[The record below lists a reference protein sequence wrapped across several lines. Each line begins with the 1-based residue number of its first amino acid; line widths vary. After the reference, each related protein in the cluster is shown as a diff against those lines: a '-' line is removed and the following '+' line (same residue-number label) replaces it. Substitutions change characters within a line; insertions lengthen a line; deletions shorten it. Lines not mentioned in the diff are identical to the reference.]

1 MHTPTRT
8 ACRPLSS
15 LALMA
20 ALGVLPLAAAAQQGT
35 PAANTPTS
43 VAPQAAG
50 QPAPQAAPQA
60 ASQNVAQTA
69 GQPGSQTSGQGGAQP
84 SAASPA
90 AASAVTSPTTSPTAP
105 AVPSAAG
112 SQGARQSTPA
122 GQPASGGQ
130 PAQAVQPNVSGQ
142 PAASGQP
149 AVSGQTTTTGQPTA
163 TGQPATPGQ
172 PAASGR
178 PATSGQT
185 TVSGQVP
192 SAAAGTPAATPPAAP
207 QAAPQS
213 AGSAQPAPPPAA
225 SSTPPARLPSTGTPP
240 TQPANSANRLPAAPD
255 TADTAKQ
262 ARNCYVPDD
271 LLSEPGRLP
280 GLSAALVRGKG
291 DLLVIML
298 GSESTNP
305 SPARPASV
313 PSNTANSDAGGS
325 ISSRLRATLAAAA
338 RNPLA
343 ERLQER
349 LIQDLGP
356 LPGRTIHVES
366 VGRRNSTVA
375 EQASLINKQVLP
387 RKPALVIWNLGRTDT
402 RRGLPPANMARAL
415 DRGLEQLRRQH
426 IDTIVM
432 DPPYHPQFE
441 AFYRTDDY
449 RQYIRW
455 TMNLHDQPYL
465 QRYDMIDYWASTGR
479 IDLDSGEPDRQAA
492 AVTFTETCI
501 AYQLSRMIDR
511 GLSRK

>member
-1 MHTPTRT
+1 MHTPIRT
-8 ACRPLSS
+8 ACRPLPS

-20 ALGVLPLAAAAQQGT
+20 ALGALPLAAAAQQGT
-35 PAANTPTS
+35 PAATAQTY
-43 VAPQAAG
+43 VAPQTTG
-50 QPAPQAAPQA
+50 QPASQP

-69 GQPGSQTSGQGGAQP
+69 GQPGSTPPSQGVAQP
-84 SAASPA
+84 SGASPA
-90 AASAVTSPTTSPTAP
+90 TASAVTSPAAP

-112 SQGARQSTPA
+112 SQAAGQSTPA
-122 GQPASGGQ
+122 GQSASGGQ
-130 PAQAVQPNVSGQ
+130 PSSAVQPAASGQ
-142 PAASGQP
+142 PATSGQP

-163 TGQPATPGQ
+163 AGQPATPGQ

-178 PATSGQT
+178 HATSGQT

-192 SAAAGTPAATPPAAP
+192 PAATGTPATTPPAAP
-207 QAAPQS
+207 QAAPQP
-213 AGSAQPAPPPAA
+213 AVSAQPAPSPAA
-225 SSTPPARLPSTGTPP
+225 SSTPSARLPSTGTPP

-356 LPGRTIHVES
+356 LPPGRTIHVES

-465 QRYDMIDYWASTGR
+465 HRYDMIDYWASTGR

>member
-1 MHTPTRT
+1 MHTPTRS

-20 ALGVLPLAAAAQQGT
+20 ALGALPLAAAAQQGT

-50 QPAPQAAPQA
+50 QPAPQPAP
-60 ASQNVAQTA
+60 QNVAQTA
-69 GQPGSQTSGQGGAQP
+69 GQPGSQTSGQGVAQP

-105 AVPSAAG
+105 AVPPAAG
-112 SQGARQSTPA
+112 SQAAGQSTPA
-122 GQPASGGQ
+122 GQPASGVQPSSAVQPAASGQ
-130 PAQAVQPNVSGQ
+130 PATSGQ
-142 PAASGQP
+142 PAASGQ
-149 AVSGQTTTTGQPTA
+149 TTTSGQPTA
-163 TGQPATPGQ
+163 SGQPGTSGQ
-172 PAASGR
+172 PAASGQ

-192 SAAAGTPAATPPAAP
+192 SAAAGTPAAP
-207 QAAPQS
+207 QATPQP
-213 AGSAQPAPPPAA
+213 AGSAQPAPSPAA
-225 SSTPPARLPSTGTPP
+225 NNAPPARLPSTGTPP

-325 ISSRLRATLAAAA
+325 VSSRLRATLAAAA

-356 LPGRTIHVES
+356 LPPGRTIHVES

>member
-1 MHTPTRT
+1 MHTPTRS

-20 ALGVLPLAAAAQQGT
+20 ALGALPLAAAAQQGT
-35 PAANTPTS
+35 PAASAPVS

-50 QPAPQAAPQA
+50 QPAPQAA
-60 ASQNVAQTA
+60 SQNAAQTA
-69 GQPGSQTSGQGGAQP
+69 SQPGSQAPSQGVAQSP
-84 SAASPA
+84 AASPA
-90 AASAVTSPTTSPTAP
+90 AASAVTSTAAP
-105 AVPSAAG
+105 AIPSATG
-112 SQGARQSTPA
+112 SQAAGQSTPA

-130 PAQAVQPNVSGQ
+130 PAPAVQPAASGQ
-142 PAASGQP
+142 PATSGQP
-149 AVSGQTTTTGQPTA
+149 AVSGQTTTAGQPTA
-163 TGQPATPGQ
+163 AGQPATPGQ

-213 AGSAQPAPPPAA
+213 AGSAQPAPSPAA

>member
-1 MHTPTRT
+1 MHTPIRT

-20 ALGVLPLAAAAQQGT
+20 ALGALPLAAAAQQGT
-35 PAANTPTS
+35 PAASAPAS

-50 QPAPQAAPQA
+50 QPASQPAP
-60 ASQNVAQTA
+60 QNVAQTA
-69 GQPGSQTSGQGGAQP
+69 SQPGSQTSGQGVAQP
-84 SAASPA
+84 SATSPA
-90 AASAVTSPTTSPTAP
+90 GASAVTSTAAP

-112 SQGARQSTPA
+112 SQAAGQSTPA

-130 PAQAVQPNVSGQ
+130 PAPAVQ

-149 AVSGQTTTTGQPTA
+149 A
-163 TGQPATPGQ
+163 
-172 PAASGR
+172 
-178 PATSGQT
+178 TSGQT
-185 TVSGQVP
+185 SVSGQVP
-192 SAAAGTPAATPPAAP
+192 PAGASPAAAP
-207 QAAPQS
+207 QASPQP
-213 AGSAQPAPPPAA
+213 AGSAQPAPSPAA

-313 PSNTANSDAGGS
+313 PSNTANSDTGGS
-325 ISSRLRATLAAAA
+325 VSSRLRATLAAAA

-343 ERLQER
+343 ERLEER

-356 LPGRTIHVES
+356 LPGRTVHVES
-366 VGRRNSTVA
+366 VGRRSSTVA
-375 EQASLINKQVLP
+375 EQASLIGKQILP

-465 QRYDMIDYWASTGR
+465 HRYDMIDYWASTGR

>member
-1 MHTPTRT
+1 M
-8 ACRPLSS
+8 
-15 LALMA
+15 
-20 ALGVLPLAAAAQQGT
+20 
-35 PAANTPTS
+35 
-43 VAPQAAG
+43 
-50 QPAPQAAPQA
+50 
-60 ASQNVAQTA
+60 
-69 GQPGSQTSGQGGAQP
+69 
-84 SAASPA
+84 
-90 AASAVTSPTTSPTAP
+90 
-105 AVPSAAG
+105 
-112 SQGARQSTPA
+112 
-122 GQPASGGQ
+122 
-130 PAQAVQPNVSGQ
+130 
-142 PAASGQP
+142 
-149 AVSGQTTTTGQPTA
+149 
-163 TGQPATPGQ
+163 
-172 PAASGR
+172 
-178 PATSGQT
+178 
-185 TVSGQVP
+185 
-192 SAAAGTPAATPPAAP
+192 
-207 QAAPQS
+207 
-213 AGSAQPAPPPAA
+213 
-225 SSTPPARLPSTGTPP
+225 
-240 TQPANSANRLPAAPD
+240 
-255 TADTAKQ
+255 
-262 ARNCYVPDD
+262 
-271 LLSEPGRLP
+271 
-280 GLSAALVRGKG
+280 RGKG

-325 ISSRLRATLAAAA
+325 VSSRLRATLAAAT

-343 ERLQER
+343 ERLEER

>member
-20 ALGVLPLAAAAQQGT
+20 ALGALPLAVSAQQGT
-35 PAANTPTS
+35 PAATTQTS
-43 VAPQAAG
+43 MAPQASGQQAPQAATQNVA
-50 QPAPQAAPQA
+50 QPGSQA
-60 ASQNVAQTA
+60 ASQGV
-69 GQPGSQTSGQGGAQP
+69 AQP
-84 SAASPA
+84 SGASPA
-90 AASAVTSPTTSPTAP
+90 AASAVTPP
-105 AVPSAAG
+105 AASAIPSAAG
-112 SQGARQSTPA
+112 SQAAGQSAPA
-122 GQPASGGQ
+122 GQPGSGGQ
-130 PAQAVQPNVSGQ
+130 PAPVVQ
-142 PAASGQP
+142 PAASGQ
-149 AVSGQTTTTGQPTA
+149 TTTSGQPTA
-163 TGQPATPGQ
+163 SGQPAT
-172 PAASGR
+172 SGK
-178 PATSGQT
+178 T

-192 SAAAGTPAATPPAAP
+192 PAAAGTPAATPPAAP
-207 QAAPQS
+207 QAAPQP
-213 AGSAQPAPPPAA
+213 AGSAQPAPSPAA

-240 TQPANSANRLPAAPD
+240 TQPATSANRLPAAPD

-356 LPGRTIHVES
+356 LPPGRTIHVES

-479 IDLDSGEPDRQAA
+479 IDLDSPEPDRQEAA
-492 AVTFTETCI
+492 LTFTETCI

>member
-1 MHTPTRT
+1 MHTPTRS

-20 ALGVLPLAAAAQQGT
+20 ALGALPLAAAAQQGT
-35 PAANTPTS
+35 PAANAPAS
-43 VAPQAAG
+43 VAPQTAG
-50 QPAPQAAPQA
+50 QPVSQA
-60 ASQNVAQTA
+60 ASQNVAQPA
-69 GQPGSQTSGQGGAQP
+69 SQPGSQAPSQGIAP
-84 SAASPA
+84 SPGASPA
-90 AASAVTSPTTSPTAP
+90 AASAAPSVSVPPSAASSTT
-105 AVPSAAG
+105 PSAAG
-112 SQGARQSTPA
+112 SQAA
-122 GQPASGGQ
+122 GQPAS
-130 PAQAVQPNVSGQ
+130 AVQ

-149 AVSGQTTTTGQPTA
+149 ATS
-163 TGQPATPGQ
+163 GQ
-172 PAASGR
+172 PAAPGQTTPSGR
-178 PATSGQT
+178 PTASGQPAS
-185 TVSGQVP
+185 SGQLP
-192 SAAAGTPAATPPAAP
+192 PATAGTPAATPPAAP
-207 QAAPQS
+207 QAAPQP
-213 AGSAQPAPPPAA
+213 GSTQPAPAA
-225 SSTPPARLPSTGTPP
+225 SSAPPARLPSTGTPP

-313 PSNTANSDAGGS
+313 PSNTANSDTGGS
-325 ISSRLRATLAAAA
+325 VSSRLRATLAAAA

-343 ERLQER
+343 ERLEER

-356 LPGRTIHVES
+356 LPGRTVHVES
-366 VGRRNSTVA
+366 VGRRSSTVA
-375 EQASLINKQVLP
+375 EQASLIGKQILP

-465 QRYDMIDYWASTGR
+465 HRYDMIDYWASTGR

>member
-20 ALGVLPLAAAAQQGT
+20 ALGALPLAAAAQQGT

-50 QPAPQAAPQA
+50 QPASQAAPRA

-84 SAASPA
+84 SAARPA
-90 AASAVTSPTTSPTAP
+90 GASAVTSPTTSPTAP

-112 SQGARQSTPA
+112 SQAAGQSTPA

-130 PAQAVQPNVSGQ
+130 PAPAVQPAASGQ
-142 PAASGQP
+142 PATSGQP

-163 TGQPATPGQ
+163 AGQPATPGQ
-172 PAASGR
+172 PAASGQ

-185 TVSGQVP
+185 TVSGQIP
-192 SAAAGTPAATPPAAP
+192 SAAAGTPAAP
-207 QAAPQS
+207 QATPQP
-213 AGSAQPAPPPAA
+213 AGNAQPALSPAA
-225 SSTPPARLPSTGTPP
+225 SSSPPARLPSTGTPP

-305 SPARPASV
+305 SPARPASI
-313 PSNTANSDAGGS
+313 PNNTASSDAGGG

-356 LPGRTIHVES
+356 LPPGRTIHVES

>member
-1 MHTPTRT
+1 MHTPTRS

-20 ALGVLPLAAAAQQGT
+20 ALGALPLAAAAQQGT
-35 PAANTPTS
+35 PAATAQTS
-43 VAPQAAG
+43 VAPQTTG
-50 QPAPQAAPQA
+50 QPTPQP

-69 GQPGSQTSGQGGAQP
+69 GQPGSQTSGQGVAQP

-90 AASAVTSPTTSPTAP
+90 AASAVTSPAAP
-105 AVPSAAG
+105 AVPS
-112 SQGARQSTPA
+112 
-122 GQPASGGQ
+122 
-130 PAQAVQPNVSGQ
+130 
-142 PAASGQP
+142 
-149 AVSGQTTTTGQPTA
+149 
-163 TGQPATPGQ
+163 
-172 PAASGR
+172 
-178 PATSGQT
+178 
-185 TVSGQVP
+185 
-192 SAAAGTPAATPPAAP
+192 AAGTPAATPPAAP

>member
-20 ALGVLPLAAAAQQGT
+20 ALGALPLAAAAQQGT
-35 PAANTPTS
+35 PAASAPAS

-50 QPAPQAAPQA
+50 QPASQPAP
-60 ASQNVAQTA
+60 QNVAQTA
-69 GQPGSQTSGQGGAQP
+69 SQPGSQTSGQGVAQP
-84 SAASPA
+84 SATSPA
-90 AASAVTSPTTSPTAP
+90 GASAVTSTAAP

-112 SQGARQSTPA
+112 SQAAGQSTPA

-130 PAQAVQPNVSGQ
+130 PAPAVQ

-149 AVSGQTTTTGQPTA
+149 A
-163 TGQPATPGQ
+163 
-172 PAASGR
+172 
-178 PATSGQT
+178 TSGQT
-185 TVSGQVP
+185 SVSGQVP
-192 SAAAGTPAATPPAAP
+192 PAGASPAAAP
-207 QAAPQS
+207 QASPQP
-213 AGSAQPAPPPAA
+213 AGSAQPAPSPAA

-325 ISSRLRATLAAAA
+325 VSSRLRATLAAAA

-356 LPGRTIHVES
+356 LPPGRTIHVES

>member
-20 ALGVLPLAAAAQQGT
+20 ALGALPLAVSAQQGT
-35 PAANTPTS
+35 PAATTQTS
-43 VAPQAAG
+43 VAPQTTG
-50 QPAPQAAPQA
+50 QPAPQPAP
-60 ASQNVAQTA
+60 QNVAQTA
-69 GQPGSQTSGQGGAQP
+69 SQPGSQTSGQGGAQP

-90 AASAVTSPTTSPTAP
+90 AASAVTSPAAP
-105 AVPSAAG
+105 AVPS
-112 SQGARQSTPA
+112 
-122 GQPASGGQ
+122 
-130 PAQAVQPNVSGQ
+130 
-142 PAASGQP
+142 
-149 AVSGQTTTTGQPTA
+149 
-163 TGQPATPGQ
+163 
-172 PAASGR
+172 
-178 PATSGQT
+178 
-185 TVSGQVP
+185 
-192 SAAAGTPAATPPAAP
+192 AAGTPAATPPAAP

-213 AGSAQPAPPPAA
+213 AGSAQPAPSPAA
-225 SSTPPARLPSTGTPP
+225 SSTPTARLPSTGTPP

-305 SPARPASV
+305 SPARPASI
-313 PSNTANSDAGGS
+313 PNNTANSDAGGS
-325 ISSRLRATLAAAA
+325 VSSRLRATLAAAA

-343 ERLQER
+343 ERLEER

>member
-1 MHTPTRT
+1 MHTPTRS

-20 ALGVLPLAAAAQQGT
+20 ALGALPLAAAAQQGT

-50 QPAPQAAPQA
+50 QPAPQPAP
-60 ASQNVAQTA
+60 QNVAQTA

-90 AASAVTSPTTSPTAP
+90 AASAVTSPAAP

-112 SQGARQSTPA
+112 SQAAGQSTPA

-130 PAQAVQPNVSGQ
+130 PAPAVQPNVSGQ

-163 TGQPATPGQ
+163 AGQPATPGQ

-192 SAAAGTPAATPPAAP
+192 SAATGTPAATPPAAP
-207 QAAPQS
+207 QAAPQP
-213 AGSAQPAPPPAA
+213 AGSAQPAPSPAA
-225 SSTPPARLPSTGTPP
+225 NNAPPARLPSTGTPP

-325 ISSRLRATLAAAA
+325 VSSRLRATLAAAA

-356 LPGRTIHVES
+356 LPPGRTIHVES

>member
-20 ALGVLPLAAAAQQGT
+20 ALGALPLAVSAQQGT
-35 PAANTPTS
+35 PAATTQTS
-43 VAPQAAG
+43 VAPQTTG
-50 QPAPQAAPQA
+50 QPAPQPAP
-60 ASQNVAQTA
+60 QNVAQTA
-69 GQPGSQTSGQGGAQP
+69 SQPGSQTSGQGGAQP

-90 AASAVTSPTTSPTAP
+90 AASAVTSPAAP
-105 AVPSAAG
+105 AVPS
-112 SQGARQSTPA
+112 
-122 GQPASGGQ
+122 
-130 PAQAVQPNVSGQ
+130 
-142 PAASGQP
+142 
-149 AVSGQTTTTGQPTA
+149 
-163 TGQPATPGQ
+163 
-172 PAASGR
+172 
-178 PATSGQT
+178 
-185 TVSGQVP
+185 
-192 SAAAGTPAATPPAAP
+192 AAGTPAATPPAAP
-207 QAAPQS
+207 QAAPQP
-213 AGSAQPAPPPAA
+213 AGSAQPAPSPAA

-455 TMNLHDQPYL
+455 TMNLHDQRYL

>member
-20 ALGVLPLAAAAQQGT
+20 ALGALPLAVSAQQGT
-35 PAANTPTS
+35 PAATAQTS
-43 VAPQAAG
+43 VAPQTTG
-50 QPAPQAAPQA
+50 QPAPQPAP
-60 ASQNVAQTA
+60 QNVAQTA
-69 GQPGSQTSGQGGAQP
+69 SQPGSQTSGQGGAQP

-90 AASAVTSPTTSPTAP
+90 AASAVTSPAAP
-105 AVPSAAG
+105 AVPS
-112 SQGARQSTPA
+112 
-122 GQPASGGQ
+122 
-130 PAQAVQPNVSGQ
+130 
-142 PAASGQP
+142 
-149 AVSGQTTTTGQPTA
+149 
-163 TGQPATPGQ
+163 
-172 PAASGR
+172 
-178 PATSGQT
+178 
-185 TVSGQVP
+185 
-192 SAAAGTPAATPPAAP
+192 AAGTPAATPPAAP

-213 AGSAQPAPPPAA
+213 AGSAQPAPSPAA
-225 SSTPPARLPSTGTPP
+225 SSTPTARLPSTGTPP

-305 SPARPASV
+305 SPARPASA

-387 RKPALVIWNLGRTDT
+387 RKPTLVIWNLGRTDT

>member
-1 MHTPTRT
+1 MHTPTRS

-35 PAANTPTS
+35 PAANAPAS
-43 VAPQAAG
+43 VAPQTAG
-50 QPAPQAAPQA
+50 QPVSQA
-60 ASQNVAQTA
+60 ASQNVAQPA
-69 GQPGSQTSGQGGAQP
+69 SQSGSQAPSQGIAP
-84 SAASPA
+84 SPGASPA
-90 AASAVTSPTTSPTAP
+90 AASATPSASAP
-105 AVPSAAG
+105 PSAAG
-112 SQGARQSTPA
+112 SQAA
-122 GQPASGGQ
+122 GQP
-130 PAQAVQPNVSGQ
+130 
-142 PAASGQP
+142 
-149 AVSGQTTTTGQPTA
+149 T
-163 TGQPATPGQ
+163 
-172 PAASGR
+172 
-178 PATSGQT
+178 
-185 TVSGQVP
+185 
-192 SAAAGTPAATPPAAP
+192 TPPAPP
-207 QAAPQS
+207 QAAPQP
-213 AGSAQPAPPPAA
+213 AGSAQPAPSPAA
-225 SSTPPARLPSTGTPP
+225 SNTPPARLPSTGTPP

-325 ISSRLRATLAAAA
+325 VSSRLRATLAAAA

-343 ERLQER
+343 ERLEER

-356 LPGRTIHVES
+356 LPGRTVHVES

-375 EQASLINKQVLP
+375 EQASLIGKQILP

-465 QRYDMIDYWASTGR
+465 HRYDMIDYWASTGR

>member
-1 MHTPTRT
+1 MHTPIRT
-8 ACRPLSS
+8 ACRPLPS

-20 ALGVLPLAAAAQQGT
+20 ALGALPLAAAAQQGT
-35 PAANTPTS
+35 PAANAPAS
-43 VAPQAAG
+43 AAPQTAG
-50 QPAPQAAPQA
+50 QPVSQA
-60 ASQNVAQTA
+60 ASQNVAQPA
-69 GQPGSQTSGQGGAQP
+69 SQPGSQAPSQGIAPSSG
-84 SAASPA
+84 ASPA
-90 AASAVTSPTTSPTAP
+90 AASAVTPPSSSAT
-105 AVPSAAG
+105 PSAAG
-112 SQGARQSTPA
+112 SQAA
-122 GQPASGGQ
+122 GQPAS
-130 PAQAVQPNVSGQ
+130 AVQ

-149 AVSGQTTTTGQPTA
+149 ATSGQLAAPGQTTPSGRPTA
-163 TGQPATPGQ
+163 SGQPASSGQ
-172 PAASGR
+172 LP
-178 PATSGQT
+178 PAT
-185 TVSGQVP
+185 
-192 SAAAGTPAATPPAAP
+192 AGTPAATPPAAP
-207 QAAPQS
+207 QAAPQP
-213 AGSAQPAPPPAA
+213 AGSAQPAPSPAA
-225 SSTPPARLPSTGTPP
+225 SNTPPARLPSTGTPP

-325 ISSRLRATLAAAA
+325 VSSRLRATLAAAA

-343 ERLQER
+343 ERLEER

-356 LPGRTIHVES
+356 LPGRTVHVES

-375 EQASLINKQVLP
+375 EQASLIGKQILP

-402 RRGLPPANMARAL
+402 RRGLPPANMAHAL

-465 QRYDMIDYWASTGR
+465 HRYDMIDYWASTGR

>member
-1 MHTPTRT
+1 MHTPTRS

-35 PAANTPTS
+35 PAANAPAS
-43 VAPQAAG
+43 VAPQTAG
-50 QPAPQAAPQA
+50 QPVSQA
-60 ASQNVAQTA
+60 ASQNVAQPA
-69 GQPGSQTSGQGGAQP
+69 SQSGSQAPSQGIAP
-84 SAASPA
+84 SPGASPA
-90 AASAVTSPTTSPTAP
+90 AASATPSASAP
-105 AVPSAAG
+105 PSAAG
-112 SQGARQSTPA
+112 SQ
-122 GQPASGGQ
+122 
-130 PAQAVQPNVSGQ
+130 
-142 PAASGQP
+142 AA
-149 AVSGQTTTTGQPTA
+149 
-163 TGQPATPGQ
+163 GQPATP
-172 PAASGR
+172 PA
-178 PATSGQT
+178 P
-185 TVSGQVP
+185 
-192 SAAAGTPAATPPAAP
+192 P
-207 QAAPQS
+207 QAAPQP
-213 AGSAQPAPPPAA
+213 AGSAQPAPSPAA
-225 SSTPPARLPSTGTPP
+225 SNTPPARLPSTGTPP

-325 ISSRLRATLAAAA
+325 VSSRLRATLAAAA

-343 ERLQER
+343 ERLEER

-356 LPGRTIHVES
+356 LPGRTVHVES

-465 QRYDMIDYWASTGR
+465 HRYDMIDYWASTGR

>member
-1 MHTPTRT
+1 
-8 ACRPLSS
+8 
-15 LALMA
+15 MA

-35 PAANTPTS
+35 PAANAPTP
-43 VAPQAAG
+43 VAPQTAG
-50 QPAPQAAPQA
+50 QPASQA
-60 ASQNVAQTA
+60 ASQNVAQPA
-69 GQPGSQTSGQGGAQP
+69 SQSGSQAPSQGIAP
-84 SAASPA
+84 SPGASPA
-90 AASAVTSPTTSPTAP
+90 AASATPSASAP
-105 AVPSAAG
+105 PSAAG
-112 SQGARQSTPA
+112 SQ
-122 GQPASGGQ
+122 
-130 PAQAVQPNVSGQ
+130 
-142 PAASGQP
+142 AA
-149 AVSGQTTTTGQPTA
+149 
-163 TGQPATPGQ
+163 GQPATP
-172 PAASGR
+172 PA
-178 PATSGQT
+178 P
-185 TVSGQVP
+185 
-192 SAAAGTPAATPPAAP
+192 P
-207 QAAPQS
+207 QAAPQP
-213 AGSAQPAPPPAA
+213 AGSAQPAPSPAA
-225 SSTPPARLPSTGTPP
+225 SNTPPARLPSTGTPP

-325 ISSRLRATLAAAA
+325 VSSRLRATLAAAA

-343 ERLQER
+343 ERLEER

-356 LPGRTIHVES
+356 LPGRTVHVES

-375 EQASLINKQVLP
+375 EQASLIGKQILP

-432 DPPYHPQFE
+432 DPPHHPQFE

-465 QRYDMIDYWASTGR
+465 HRYDMIDYWASTGR

>member
-1 MHTPTRT
+1 MRRPTMYTPTRS

-20 ALGVLPLAAAAQQGT
+20 ALGALPLAAAAQQGT
-35 PAANTPTS
+35 PAANAPAS
-43 VAPQAAG
+43 VAPQTAG
-50 QPAPQAAPQA
+50 QPVSQA
-60 ASQNVAQTA
+60 ASQNVSQPTS
-69 GQPGSQTSGQGGAQP
+69 QPGSQAPSQGIAP
-84 SAASPA
+84 SPGASPA
-90 AASAVTSPTTSPTAP
+90 AASAAPSASAPPSAASSTT
-105 AVPSAAG
+105 PSAAG
-112 SQGARQSTPA
+112 SQATGQSTSA
-122 GQPASGGQ
+122 GQTASGGQ
-130 PAQAVQPNVSGQ
+130 PAPAVK
-142 PAASGQP
+142 PAASGQ
-149 AVSGQTTTTGQPTA
+149 
-163 TGQPATPGQ
+163 
-172 PAASGR
+172 

-192 SAAAGTPAATPPAAP
+192 PAAAGTPAATPPAAP
-207 QAAPQS
+207 QAAPQP
-213 AGSAQPAPPPAA
+213 AGSAQPALSPTAGNAPSA
-225 SSTPPARLPSTGTPP
+225 ARLPSTGTPP

-271 LLSEPGRLP
+271 LLSDPGRLP

>member
-1 MHTPTRT
+1 
-8 ACRPLSS
+8 
-15 LALMA
+15 
-20 ALGVLPLAAAAQQGT
+20 VQ
-35 PAANTPTS
+35 PAAS
-43 VAPQAAG
+43 G
-50 QPAPQAAPQA
+50 QPA
-60 ASQNVAQTA
+60 T
-69 GQPGSQTSGQGGAQP
+69 
-84 SAASPA
+84 
-90 AASAVTSPTTSPTAP
+90 
-105 AVPSAAG
+105 
-112 SQGARQSTPA
+112 
-122 GQPASGGQ
+122 
-130 PAQAVQPNVSGQ
+130 SGQ
-142 PAASGQP
+142 PAASGQ
-149 AVSGQTTTTGQPTA
+149 TTTSGQPTA
-163 TGQPATPGQ
+163 AGQPATPGQ
-172 PAASGR
+172 PAASGQ

-185 TVSGQVP
+185 TVSGQIP
-192 SAAAGTPAATPPAAP
+192 SAAAGTPAAP
-207 QAAPQS
+207 QATPQP
-213 AGSAQPAPPPAA
+213 AGNAQPALSPAA
-225 SSTPPARLPSTGTPP
+225 SSSPPARLPSTGTPP

-305 SPARPASV
+305 SPARPASI
-313 PSNTANSDAGGS
+313 PNNTASSDAGGG

>member
-20 ALGVLPLAAAAQQGT
+20 ALGALPLAVSAQQGT
-35 PAANTPTS
+35 PAATTQTS
-43 VAPQAAG
+43 VAPQTTG
-50 QPAPQAAPQA
+50 QPAPQPAP
-60 ASQNVAQTA
+60 QNVAQTA
-69 GQPGSQTSGQGGAQP
+69 SQPGSQTSGQGGAQP

-90 AASAVTSPTTSPTAP
+90 AASAVTSPAAP
-105 AVPSAAG
+105 AVPS
-112 SQGARQSTPA
+112 
-122 GQPASGGQ
+122 
-130 PAQAVQPNVSGQ
+130 
-142 PAASGQP
+142 
-149 AVSGQTTTTGQPTA
+149 
-163 TGQPATPGQ
+163 
-172 PAASGR
+172 
-178 PATSGQT
+178 
-185 TVSGQVP
+185 
-192 SAAAGTPAATPPAAP
+192 AAGTPAATPPAAP
-207 QAAPQS
+207 QAAPQP
-213 AGSAQPAPPPAA
+213 AGSAQPAPSPAA

-356 LPGRTIHVES
+356 LPPGRTIHVES

>member
-1 MHTPTRT
+1 MHTPTRS

-20 ALGVLPLAAAAQQGT
+20 ALGALPLAAAAQQGT
-35 PAANTPTS
+35 PAANAPAS
-43 VAPQAAG
+43 VAP
-50 QPAPQAAPQA
+50 
-60 ASQNVAQTA
+60 QTA
-69 GQPGSQTSGQGGAQP
+69 GQPVSQAASQPGSQAPSQGILP
-84 SAASPA
+84 STGASPA
-90 AASAVTSPTTSPTAP
+90 AASAVTPPSSSAT
-105 AVPSAAG
+105 PSAAG
-112 SQGARQSTPA
+112 SQAA
-122 GQPASGGQ
+122 GQPAS
-130 PAQAVQPNVSGQ
+130 AVQ

-149 AVSGQTTTTGQPTA
+149 ATSGQLAAPGQTTPSGRPTA
-163 TGQPATPGQ
+163 SGQPASSGQ
-172 PAASGR
+172 LP
-178 PATSGQT
+178 PAT
-185 TVSGQVP
+185 
-192 SAAAGTPAATPPAAP
+192 AGTPAATPPAPP
-207 QAAPQS
+207 QAAPQP
-213 AGSAQPAPPPAA
+213 AGSAQPAPSPAA
-225 SSTPPARLPSTGTPP
+225 SNTPPARLPSTGTPP

-313 PSNTANSDAGGS
+313 PSNTANSAAGGS
-325 ISSRLRATLAAAA
+325 VSSRLRATLAAAA

-343 ERLQER
+343 ERLEER

-356 LPGRTIHVES
+356 LPGRTVHVES
-366 VGRRNSTVA
+366 VGRRSSTVA
-375 EQASLINKQVLP
+375 EQASLIGKQILP

-465 QRYDMIDYWASTGR
+465 HRYDMIDYWASTGR

>member
-1 MHTPTRT
+1 MHTPIRT
-8 ACRPLSS
+8 ACRPLPS

-35 PAANTPTS
+35 PAANAPAS
-43 VAPQAAG
+43 VAP
-50 QPAPQAAPQA
+50 
-60 ASQNVAQTA
+60 QTA
-69 GQPGSQTSGQGGAQP
+69 GQPVSQAASQPGSQAPSQGILP
-84 SAASPA
+84 STGASPA
-90 AASAVTSPTTSPTAP
+90 AASAVTPPSSSAT
-105 AVPSAAG
+105 PSAAG
-112 SQGARQSTPA
+112 SQAA
-122 GQPASGGQ
+122 GQPAS
-130 PAQAVQPNVSGQ
+130 AVQ

-149 AVSGQTTTTGQPTA
+149 ATSGQLAAPGQTTPSGRPTA
-163 TGQPATPGQ
+163 SGQPASSGQ
-172 PAASGR
+172 LP
-178 PATSGQT
+178 PAT
-185 TVSGQVP
+185 
-192 SAAAGTPAATPPAAP
+192 AGTPAATPPAAP
-207 QAAPQS
+207 QAAPQP
-213 AGSAQPAPPPAA
+213 AGSAQPAPSPAA
-225 SSTPPARLPSTGTPP
+225 SNTPPARLPSTGTPP

-325 ISSRLRATLAAAA
+325 VSSRLRATLAAAA

-343 ERLQER
+343 ERLEER

-356 LPGRTIHVES
+356 LPGRTVHVES

-375 EQASLINKQVLP
+375 EQASLIGKQILP

-465 QRYDMIDYWASTGR
+465 HRYDMIDYWASTGR

>member
-1 MHTPTRT
+1 MHTPTRS

-20 ALGVLPLAAAAQQGT
+20 ALGALPLAAAAQQGT

-50 QPAPQAAPQA
+50 QPAPQAAPRA

-84 SAASPA
+84 S
-90 AASAVTSPTTSPTAP
+90 
-105 AVPSAAG
+105 
-112 SQGARQSTPA
+112 
-122 GQPASGGQ
+122 
-130 PAQAVQPNVSGQ
+130 GQ
-142 PAASGQP
+142 PAASGQ
-149 AVSGQTTTTGQPTA
+149 TTTSGQPTA
-163 TGQPATPGQ
+163 SGQ
-172 PAASGR
+172 

-185 TVSGQVP
+185 TVSGQVAP
-192 SAAAGTPAATPPAAP
+192 AAAGAPAATPPAAP
-207 QAAPQS
+207 QVAPKPVV
-213 AGSAQPAPPPAA
+213 SAQPAPSPAA

-325 ISSRLRATLAAAA
+325 VSSRLRATLAAAT

-343 ERLQER
+343 ERLEER

>member
-1 MHTPTRT
+1 MHTPIRT
-8 ACRPLSS
+8 ACRPLPS

-20 ALGVLPLAAAAQQGT
+20 ALGALPLAAAAQQGT
-35 PAANTPTS
+35 PAANAPAS
-43 VAPQAAG
+43 AAPQTAG
-50 QPAPQAAPQA
+50 QPVSQA
-60 ASQNVAQTA
+60 ASQNVAQPA
-69 GQPGSQTSGQGGAQP
+69 SQPGSQAPSQGIAPSSG
-84 SAASPA
+84 ASPA
-90 AASAVTSPTTSPTAP
+90 AASAVTPPSSSAT
-105 AVPSAAG
+105 PSAAG
-112 SQGARQSTPA
+112 SQAA
-122 GQPASGGQ
+122 GQPAS
-130 PAQAVQPNVSGQ
+130 AVQ

-149 AVSGQTTTTGQPTA
+149 ATSGQLAAPGQTTPSGRPTA
-163 TGQPATPGQ
+163 SGQPASSGQ
-172 PAASGR
+172 LP
-178 PATSGQT
+178 PAT
-185 TVSGQVP
+185 
-192 SAAAGTPAATPPAAP
+192 AGTPAATPPAAP
-207 QAAPQS
+207 QAAPQP
-213 AGSAQPAPPPAA
+213 AGSAQPAPSPAA
-225 SSTPPARLPSTGTPP
+225 SNTPPARLPSTGTPP

-313 PSNTANSDAGGS
+313 PSSTANSDAGGS
-325 ISSRLRATLAAAA
+325 VSSRLRATLAAAA

-343 ERLQER
+343 ERLEER

-356 LPGRTIHVES
+356 LPGRTVHVES

-375 EQASLINKQVLP
+375 EQASLIGKQILP

-465 QRYDMIDYWASTGR
+465 HRYDMIDYWASTGR

>member
-1 MHTPTRT
+1 MHTPTRS

-20 ALGVLPLAAAAQQGT
+20 ALGALPLAVSAQQGT
-35 PAANTPTS
+35 PAATAQTS
-43 VAPQAAG
+43 VAPQTTR
-50 QPAPQAAPQA
+50 QPAPQTT
-60 ASQNVAQTA
+60 SQNV
-69 GQPGSQTSGQGGAQP
+69 GQPGSTPPSQGVTQP

-90 AASAVTSPTTSPTAP
+90 AASAAASAVTSPSTSPTAP
-105 AVPSAAG
+105 AVPPAAG
-112 SQGARQSTPA
+112 SQAAGQSTPA
-122 GQPASGGQ
+122 GQPASGVQPSSAVQPAASGQ
-130 PAQAVQPNVSGQ
+130 PATSGQ
-142 PAASGQP
+142 PAASGQ
-149 AVSGQTTTTGQPTA
+149 TTTSGQPTA
-163 TGQPATPGQ
+163 SGQ
-172 PAASGR
+172 

-185 TVSGQVP
+185 TASGQVP
-192 SAAAGTPAATPPAAP
+192 PAATGTPAATPPAAP
-207 QAAPQS
+207 QAAPQP
-213 AGSAQPAPPPAA
+213 AGSAQPAPSPAA

>member
-20 ALGVLPLAAAAQQGT
+20 ALGALPLAVSAQQGT
-35 PAANTPTS
+35 PAATTQTS
-43 VAPQAAG
+43 MAPQASGQQAPQAATQNVA
-50 QPAPQAAPQA
+50 QPGSQA
-60 ASQNVAQTA
+60 ASQGV
-69 GQPGSQTSGQGGAQP
+69 AQP
-84 SAASPA
+84 SGASPA
-90 AASAVTSPTTSPTAP
+90 AASAVTPP
-105 AVPSAAG
+105 AASAIPSAAG
-112 SQGARQSTPA
+112 SQAAGQSAPA
-122 GQPASGGQ
+122 GQPGSGGQ
-130 PAQAVQPNVSGQ
+130 PAPVVQPAASGQTTTSGQPTASGQ
-142 PAASGQP
+142 PAASGQ
-149 AVSGQTTTTGQPTA
+149 TTTSGQPTA
-163 TGQPATPGQ
+163 SGQ
-172 PAASGR
+172 

-185 TVSGQVP
+185 TASGQVP
-192 SAAAGTPAATPPAAP
+192 PAATGTPAAPPPAAP
-207 QAAPQS
+207 QAAPQP
-213 AGSAQPAPPPAA
+213 AGSAQPAPSPATG
-225 SSTPPARLPSTGTPP
+225 STPPARLPSTGTPP

-313 PSNTANSDAGGS
+313 PSSTANSDAGGS
-325 ISSRLRATLAAAA
+325 VSSRLRATLAAAA

-343 ERLQER
+343 ERLEER

-356 LPGRTIHVES
+356 LPGRTVHVES

-375 EQASLINKQVLP
+375 EQASLIGKQILP

-465 QRYDMIDYWASTGR
+465 HRYDMIDYWASTGR

>member
-1 MHTPTRT
+1 MHTPTRS

-35 PAANTPTS
+35 PAANAPTP
-43 VAPQAAG
+43 VAP
-50 QPAPQAAPQA
+50 
-60 ASQNVAQTA
+60 QTA
-69 GQPGSQTSGQGGAQP
+69 GQPASQAASQPGSQAPSQGIVP
-84 SAASPA
+84 STGASPA
-90 AASAVTSPTTSPTAP
+90 AASAAPSASAPPSAASSTT
-105 AVPSAAG
+105 PSAAG
-112 SQGARQSTPA
+112 SQAT
-122 GQPASGGQ
+122 GQPAS
-130 PAQAVQPNVSGQ
+130 AVQ

-149 AVSGQTTTTGQPTA
+149 AAPGQTTPSGRPTA
-163 TGQPATPGQ
+163 SGQPASSGQ
-172 PAASGR
+172 LP
-178 PATSGQT
+178 PAT
-185 TVSGQVP
+185 
-192 SAAAGTPAATPPAAP
+192 AGTPAATPPAAP
-207 QAAPQS
+207 QAAPQP
-213 AGSAQPAPPPAA
+213 AGSAQPAPSPATG
-225 SSTPPARLPSTGTPP
+225 STPPARLPSTGTPP

-313 PSNTANSDAGGS
+313 PSSTANSDAGGS
-325 ISSRLRATLAAAA
+325 VSSRLRATLAAAA

-343 ERLQER
+343 ERLEER

-356 LPGRTIHVES
+356 LPGRTVHVES

-375 EQASLINKQVLP
+375 EQASLIGKQILP

-465 QRYDMIDYWASTGR
+465 HRYDMIDYWASTGR

>member
-1 MHTPTRT
+1 MHTPTRS

-20 ALGVLPLAAAAQQGT
+20 ALGALPLAAAAQQGT
-35 PAANTPTS
+35 PTASAPAS

-50 QPAPQAAPQA
+50 QPAPQAAPRA

-69 GQPGSQTSGQGGAQP
+69 GQPGSQASGQGGAQP
-84 SAASPA
+84 SAARPA
-90 AASAVTSPTTSPTAP
+90 GASAVTSPTTSPTAP

-112 SQGARQSTPA
+112 SQAAGQSTPA

-130 PAQAVQPNVSGQ
+130 PAPAVQPAASGQ
-142 PAASGQP
+142 PATSGQP

-163 TGQPATPGQ
+163 AGQPATPGQ
-172 PAASGR
+172 PAASGQ

-185 TVSGQVP
+185 TVSGQIP
-192 SAAAGTPAATPPAAP
+192 SAAAGTPAAP
-207 QAAPQS
+207 QATPQP
-213 AGSAQPAPPPAA
+213 AGNAQPALSPAA
-225 SSTPPARLPSTGTPP
+225 SSSPPARLPSTGTPP

>member
-1 MHTPTRT
+1 MHTPIRT
-8 ACRPLSS
+8 VCRPLSS

-20 ALGVLPLAAAAQQGT
+20 ALGVLPLAVAAQQGT
-35 PAANTPTS
+35 PAANTQTS
-43 VAPQAAG
+43 AAPLAAG
-50 QPAPQAAPQA
+50 QQAPQA
-60 ASQNVAQTA
+60 ASQS
-69 GQPGSQTSGQGGAQP
+69 GSQAPGQGSTQSPVG
-84 SAASPA
+84 SPA
-90 AASAVTSPTTSPTAP
+90 AATTAP
-105 AVPSAAG
+105 SLSATGSQAAG
-112 SQGARQSTPA
+112 QSAPA
-122 GQPASGGQ
+122 GQPAPG
-130 PAQAVQPNVSGQ
+130 GQ

-149 AVSGQTTTTGQPTA
+149 A
-163 TGQPATPGQ
+163 
-172 PAASGR
+172 
-178 PATSGQT
+178 TSGQLPPAT
-185 TVSGQVP
+185 G
-192 SAAAGTPAATPPAAP
+192 GTPAAVPQAAP
-207 QAAPQS
+207 QAAGNVQRGAPL
-213 AGSAQPAPPPAA
+213 PANGTPADA
-225 SSTPPARLPSTGTPP
+225 PPARLPSSGTPP

-262 ARNCYVPDD
+262 ARNCYIPND
-271 LLSEPGRLP
+271 LLSEPARLP

-305 SPARPASV
+305 SPTHPAGTSS
-313 PSNTANSDAGGS
+313 SNTTASDATGGS
-325 ISSRLRATLAAAA
+325 LSSRLRATLSAAA

-343 ERLQER
+343 ERLHER

-356 LPGRTIHVES
+356 LPNRTIHVES

-375 EQASLINKQVLP
+375 EQASLIGKQVLP
-387 RKPALVIWNLGRTDT
+387 RKPALVIWNLGRTDA

-465 QRYDMIDYWASTGR
+465 NRYDMIDYWASTGR

>member
-20 ALGVLPLAAAAQQGT
+20 ALGALPLAVSAQQGT
-35 PAANTPTS
+35 PAATTQTS
-43 VAPQAAG
+43 VAPQTTG
-50 QPAPQAAPQA
+50 QPAPQPAP
-60 ASQNVAQTA
+60 QNVAQTA
-69 GQPGSQTSGQGGAQP
+69 SQPGSQTSGQGGAQP

-90 AASAVTSPTTSPTAP
+90 AASAVTSPAAP
-105 AVPSAAG
+105 AVPS
-112 SQGARQSTPA
+112 
-122 GQPASGGQ
+122 
-130 PAQAVQPNVSGQ
+130 
-142 PAASGQP
+142 
-149 AVSGQTTTTGQPTA
+149 
-163 TGQPATPGQ
+163 
-172 PAASGR
+172 
-178 PATSGQT
+178 
-185 TVSGQVP
+185 
-192 SAAAGTPAATPPAAP
+192 AAGTPAATPPAAP
-207 QAAPQS
+207 QAAPQP
-213 AGSAQPAPPPAA
+213 AGSAQPAPSPAA
-225 SSTPPARLPSTGTPP
+225 SNTPPARLPSTGTPP

-465 QRYDMIDYWASTGR
+465 HRYDMIDYWASTGR

>member
-1 MHTPTRT
+1 MHTPTRS

-35 PAANTPTS
+35 PAANAPAS
-43 VAPQAAG
+43 VAPQTAG
-50 QPAPQAAPQA
+50 QPVSQA
-60 ASQNVAQTA
+60 ASQNVAQPA
-69 GQPGSQTSGQGGAQP
+69 SQSGSQAPSQGIAP
-84 SAASPA
+84 SPGASPA
-90 AASAVTSPTTSPTAP
+90 AASATPSASAP
-105 AVPSAAG
+105 PSAAG
-112 SQGARQSTPA
+112 SQ
-122 GQPASGGQ
+122 
-130 PAQAVQPNVSGQ
+130 
-142 PAASGQP
+142 AA
-149 AVSGQTTTTGQPTA
+149 
-163 TGQPATPGQ
+163 GQPATP
-172 PAASGR
+172 PA
-178 PATSGQT
+178 P
-185 TVSGQVP
+185 
-192 SAAAGTPAATPPAAP
+192 P
-207 QAAPQS
+207 QAAPQP
-213 AGSAQPAPPPAA
+213 AGSAQPAPSPAA
-225 SSTPPARLPSTGTPP
+225 SNTPPARLPSTGTPP

-343 ERLQER
+343 ERLEER

-356 LPGRTIHVES
+356 LPGRTVHVES

-375 EQASLINKQVLP
+375 EQASLIGKQILP

-465 QRYDMIDYWASTGR
+465 HRYDMIDYWASTGR

>member
-20 ALGVLPLAAAAQQGT
+20 ALGALPLAVSAQQGT
-35 PAANTPTS
+35 PAANMPTS

-90 AASAVTSPTTSPTAP
+90 AASAVTSPAAP

-112 SQGARQSTPA
+112 SQAAGQSTPA

-130 PAQAVQPNVSGQ
+130 PAPAVQPNVSGQ

-163 TGQPATPGQ
+163 AGQPATPGQ

-192 SAAAGTPAATPPAAP
+192 SAAAG
-207 QAAPQS
+207 
-213 AGSAQPAPPPAA
+213 
-225 SSTPPARLPSTGTPP
+225 TPPARLPSTGTPP

-356 LPGRTIHVES
+356 LPPGRTIHVES

>member
-1 MHTPTRT
+1 MHTPTRS

-20 ALGVLPLAAAAQQGT
+20 ALGALPLAAAAQQGT
-35 PAANTPTS
+35 PAATTQTS
-43 VAPQAAG
+43 MAPQASGQQAPQAATQNVA
-50 QPAPQAAPQA
+50 QPGSQA
-60 ASQNVAQTA
+60 ASQGV
-69 GQPGSQTSGQGGAQP
+69 AQP
-84 SAASPA
+84 SGASPA
-90 AASAVTSPTTSPTAP
+90 AASAVTPP
-105 AVPSAAG
+105 AASAIPSAAG
-112 SQGARQSTPA
+112 SQAAGQSAPA
-122 GQPASGGQ
+122 GQPGSGGQ
-130 PAQAVQPNVSGQ
+130 PAPVVQ
-142 PAASGQP
+142 PAASGQ
-149 AVSGQTTTTGQPTA
+149 TTTSGQPTA
-163 TGQPATPGQ
+163 SGQPAT
-172 PAASGR
+172 SGK
-178 PATSGQT
+178 T

-192 SAAAGTPAATPPAAP
+192 PAAAGTPAATPPAAP

-213 AGSAQPAPPPAA
+213 AGSAQPAPSPAA
-225 SSTPPARLPSTGTPP
+225 SSTPTARLPSTGTPP

-325 ISSRLRATLAAAA
+325 VSSRLRATLAAAA

-356 LPGRTIHVES
+356 LPPGRTIHVES

-465 QRYDMIDYWASTGR
+465 HRYDMIDYWASTGR

>member
-1 MHTPTRT
+1 MYTPTRS

-20 ALGVLPLAAAAQQGT
+20 ALGALPLAAAAQQGT
-35 PAANTPTS
+35 PAANAPAS
-43 VAPQAAG
+43 VAPQTAG
-50 QPAPQAAPQA
+50 QPVSQA
-60 ASQNVAQTA
+60 ASQNVSQPTS
-69 GQPGSQTSGQGGAQP
+69 QPGSQAPSQGIAP
-84 SAASPA
+84 SPGASPA
-90 AASAVTSPTTSPTAP
+90 AASAAPSASAPPSAASSTT
-105 AVPSAAG
+105 PSAAG
-112 SQGARQSTPA
+112 SQATGQSTSA
-122 GQPASGGQ
+122 GQTASGGQ
-130 PAQAVQPNVSGQ
+130 PAPAVK
-142 PAASGQP
+142 PAASGQ
-149 AVSGQTTTTGQPTA
+149 
-163 TGQPATPGQ
+163 
-172 PAASGR
+172 

-192 SAAAGTPAATPPAAP
+192 PAAAGTPAATPPAAP
-207 QAAPQS
+207 QAAPQP
-213 AGSAQPAPPPAA
+213 AGSAQPALSPTAGNAPSA
-225 SSTPPARLPSTGTPP
+225 ARLPSTGTPP

-271 LLSEPGRLP
+271 LLSDPGRLP